1 MTTSNPL
8 SARIDTHADTCTD
21 CGAAITGDD
30 NASAYGDN
38 LNVCD
43 HCEAKR
49 EAAHEADRDDA

>member
-1 MTTSNPL
+1 MNTSNPL
-8 SARIDTHADTCTD
+8 YTPANHDADTCTD

-49 EAAHEADRDDA
+49 EGARLEE